1 MAAGEGWV
9 ARAVEAG
16 SAEDHSF
23 PFWASFSVSSRF
35 SQFWDVDK
43 SL

>member
-16 SAEDHSF
+16 SADHSF
-23 PFWASFSVSSRF
+23 PFWATFSVSSRF